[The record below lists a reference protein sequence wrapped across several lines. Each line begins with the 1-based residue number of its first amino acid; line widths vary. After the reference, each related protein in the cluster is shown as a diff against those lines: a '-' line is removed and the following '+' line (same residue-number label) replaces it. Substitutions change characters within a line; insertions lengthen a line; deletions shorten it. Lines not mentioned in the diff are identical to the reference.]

1 LKISLCLPIAIR
13 KHETQR
19 AAMLVQCLESVLAQT
34 HQDYEV
40 ILKDAFPEES
50 VKLHANVRE
59 CMEKFGDRLN
69 YVACPDKGI
78 FDGLNQALW
87 WAKGDILHFICG
99 DDTAGDPDALAFVDE
114 TFRVGASQ
122 PWSAKQTPS
131 WLYGSLGT
139 ILEDGS
145 EGHWGVTP
153 HATLAELL
161 IHNRMG
167 CPAVFW
173 NRQMFDKIGYFEYT
187 MAGDYDYWCR
197 CYRVCGPMYTERRI
211 ATGRRWEQSASHV
224 NRETTDREAAEI
236 SAKHSAAY
244 ARGESPIYVPYNS

>member
-1 LKISLCLPIAIR
+1 
-13 KHETQR
+13 
-19 AAMLVQCLESVLAQT
+19 MLVQCLESILAQT

-40 ILKDAFPEES
+40 ILKDAFPAES

-59 CMEKFGDRLN
+59 CMEKFGPKLN
-69 YVACPDKGI
+69 YVACPDSGI

-87 WAKGDILHFICG
+87 WATGDILHFICG
-99 DDTAGDPDALAFVDE
+99 DDTAGDPDSLAFVDS
-114 TFRVGASQ
+114 TFTYHKKDYGNRNDPA
-122 PWSAKQTPS
+122 

-153 HATLAELL
+153 WATLDELL

-173 NRQMFDKIGYFEYT
+173 NRAMFERVGYFEYT

-197 CYRVCGPMYTERRI
+197 CYRICEPMYTERRI
-211 ATGRRWEQSASHV
+211 ATGRRWAQSASHINV
-224 NRETTDREAAEI
+224 DTTNREAAEI
-236 SAKHSAAY
+236 SAKHGAAH
-244 ARGESPIYVPYNS
+244 ARGEAPIYVPFKS